1 LQTSLAVLWLVIY
14 ISLRLIQGIVYLF
27 TVPLGNLQPYDNNVP
42 GADNMETTKTTSR
55 IHPLMAAAA
64 VSVIVVSLAGTA
76 AITGMLP
83 SSHSAPEAG
92 APSAQANPAYAAAPT
107 TAPAL
112 PMAAEV
118 PQGAQPLQGAYAQ
131 PAQGAYAQQAV
142 ASAQPAPAPTVI
154 KETIIRE
161 VPAKPAPRHTTH
173 HTSYAQNDTY
183 REPAPRQAPQ
193 PAQPNYVAIGTGAVV
208 GGLLGNQVGS
218 GNGRKLA
225 TVAGMIGGGMLGN
238 QIANQ
243 NQGR

>member
-1 LQTSLAVLWLVIY
+1 
-14 ISLRLIQGIVYLF
+14 
-27 TVPLGNLQPYDNNVP
+27 
-42 GADNMETTKTTSR
+42 METTKTTSR

-64 VSVIVVSLAGTA
+64 VSVIVVSLAGAA
-76 AITGMLP
+76 AITGILP

-92 APSAQANPAYAAAPT
+92 APSAQTNPAYAAAPT
-107 TAPAL
+107 AAPAL
-112 PMAAEV
+112 PMAADATA
-118 PQGAQPLQGAYAQ
+118 PQGLQPTQGAYAQ
-131 PAQGAYAQQAV
+131 PTV
-142 ASAQPAPAPTVI
+142 ASAQPAPTIIKETVI
-154 KETIIRE
+154 KE

-173 HTSYAQNDTY
+173 HTSYAQNDSPSY
-183 REPAPRQAPQ
+183 REPAPQPAPQ

-225 TVAGMIGGGMLGN
+225 TVAGIIGGGMIGN

>member
-1 LQTSLAVLWLVIY
+1 
-14 ISLRLIQGIVYLF
+14 
-27 TVPLGNLQPYDNNVP
+27 
-42 GADNMETTKTTSR
+42 METIKTATSR
-55 IHPLMAAAA
+55 IHPLVAAAA

-76 AITGMLP
+76 AITGLLP
-83 SSHSAPEAG
+83 SSHSAPDT
-92 APSAQANPAYAAAPT
+92 APAQVNPAYAAAP
-107 TAPAL
+107 AL
-112 PMAAEV
+112 PMAADATA
-118 PQGAQPLQGAYAQ
+118 PQGLQPVQGAYAQ
-131 PAQGAYAQQAV
+131 PAPAAYAQPAV

-154 KETIIRE
+154 KETIIKE

-173 HTSYAQNDTY
+173 HTSYAHNDGPSY
-183 REPAPRQAPQ
+183 REPAPRPAPQ

-225 TVAGMIGGGMLGN
+225 TVAGIIGGGMLGN